1 MYVYIEKMIS
11 DGNESNTNRVFI
23 EKDKYDEYKKDNL
36 AIKIIIDIKNIIT
49 NFPIFTNCDN
59 CNNFF

>member
-23 EKDKYDEYKKDNL
+23 EKDKYEKRNIDVEYKTP
-36 AIKIIIDIKNIIT
+36 IKKVLKTIYLV
-49 NFPIFTNCDN
+49 
-59 CNNFF
+59 FFKT